1 MDDAQTPTPQMI
13 FLPSVPSQVD
23 GTDGFRLRDGS
34 LLSERLSDD
43 SAILPMLRLWAAL
56 TGAQKPAQKP
66 AGGFVGIGYARS
78 SAEAQESVERTREA
92 LARNIGN
99 PTEQDWR
106 DALQRA
112 EARATD
118 RR

>member
-1 MDDAQTPTPQMI
+1 MGDAQTPTPQMI
-13 FLPSVPSQVD
+13 FLPPAKPYESP
-23 GTDGFRLRDGS
+23 
-34 LLSERLSDD
+34 
-43 SAILPMLRLWAAL
+43 LPMIQLWAAL